1 MTGVKSPVCC
11 VIGIIVKVNAVRIFE
26 FCKAAESAG
35 KKPGVR
41 KPVLNRRLGSGVA
54 LNVIVYRPA
63 EGAGLEI
70 ARLPP
75 SQPETLVRD

>member
-1 MTGVKSPVCC
+1 MTGVKSPVYC

-41 KPVLNRRLGSGVA
+41 KPGLNKRLGSGVSQ
-54 LNVIVYRPA
+54 
-63 EGAGLEI
+63 EGSCSNSSEFRSAGFSRHLSLI
-70 ARLPP
+70 
-75 SQPETLVRD
+75 